1 MTVINNRL
9 FKQQLPWHLFI
20 IHRNIIKIKQFCF
33 TWKLTLF
40 YPTFLFSKVSQ
51 WIIFNR
57 FIFVY
62 TVGSILFCL
71 PCDAGHET
79 GSEVWQS
86 PGIWREGINGTTSD
100 ELHTHLMSTAKTQLY
115 TVKAGGRRLLECLQK
130 IMTAHLINLIL

>member
-1 MTVINNRL
+1 MKID
-9 FKQQLPWHLFI
+9 I
-20 IHRNIIKIKQFCF
+20 I
-33 TWKLTLF
+33 

-51 WIIFNR
+51 LIIFNR

-62 TVGSILFCL
+62 TVGSILLCL